1 MRQVRAPV
9 GARGIAQATETGG
22 SLYGCCIRAI
32 AKRHRRGDTGAE
44 GWTGACNRRRGLMT
58 VSSIAGQDITR
69 NMAVPD
75 TAEPQAVFRDDSGTL
90 AVALAGSW
98 SADRAPRVESLAAEI
113 GERVAKANRARLDL
127 SSVERLDTL
136 GAYVLNRVKH
146 ERESGGASVE
156 IVSRRPEHGVLL
168 SEVTVHDRKADHAGP
183 PFRVVDVLVRIGAAV
198 IRFGRDMVAGSMF
211 LGEVVVGSASV
222 VVGPRKFRGPS
233 MVNQIELI
241 AFNGAPII
249 MLISFLVGCIVA
261 QQGIFQLQQF
271 GATAFVVNLTGIL
284 ILRELA
290 VLLTSIMI
298 AGRSGSA
305 ITAEIGSMKMRE
317 EIDALRVMGLD
328 PIEVLVVPR
337 ILALIVSLPILTFI
351 SAMSGLTG
359 AALVSWLY
367 GGIGIDTFLAR
378 LQSVITWKHFAVG
391 LVKAPFMAF
400 VIGLIASMEGLAV
413 KGSAESLGRQ
423 VTASVVK
430 AIFMVIVVDALFAMF
445 FSSIAF

>member
-1 MRQVRAPV
+1 M
-9 GARGIAQATETGG
+9 ATPE
-22 SLYGCCIRAI
+22 S
-32 AKRHRRGDTGAE
+32 
-44 GWTGACNRRRGLMT
+44 
-58 VSSIAGQDITR
+58 
-69 NMAVPD
+69 
-75 TAEPQAVFRDDSGTL
+75 AEPQAVFRDDGGTL

-98 SADRAPRVESLAAEI
+98 SADRAPRIERLVSEI
-113 GERVAKANRARLDL
+113 AGRLTKASRARLDL
-127 SSVERLDTL
+127 SGVVRLDTL
-136 GAYVLNRVKH
+136 GAYVLNRLKQQQ
-146 ERESGGASVE
+146 EAGGAAVE
-156 IVSRRPEHGVLL
+156 IVSRRPEHAVLL
-168 SEVTVHDRKADHAGP
+168 AEVVVHGHEPTP
-183 PFRVVDVLVRIGAAV
+183 PHRHFRVVDVLVNIGVAV
-198 IRFGRDMVAGSMF
+198 VRFGRDMVGGAMF

-222 VVGPRKFRGPS
+222 VLGPRKFRGPS
-233 MVNQIELI
+233 LVNQIELI

-305 ITAEIGSMKMRE
+305 FTAEIGSMKMRE

-328 PIEVLVVPR
+328 PIEVLVIPR
-337 ILALIVSLPILTFI
+337 ILALIISLPILTFI

-359 AALVSWLY
+359 AGLVSWLY
-367 GGIGIDTFLAR
+367 GGIGVDTFLAR
-378 LQSVITWKHFAVG
+378 LQSVITWQHFAVG
-391 LVKAPFMAF
+391 LIKAPFMAF
-400 VIGLIASMEGLAV
+400 VIGLIASIEGLAV

-430 AIFMVIVVDALFAMF
+430 AIFMVIVVDGLFAMF
-445 FSSIAF
+445 FASIEF

>member
-1 MRQVRAPV
+1 
-9 GARGIAQATETGG
+9 
-22 SLYGCCIRAI
+22 
-32 AKRHRRGDTGAE
+32 
-44 GWTGACNRRRGLMT
+44 
-58 VSSIAGQDITR
+58 
-69 NMAVPD
+69 MASPD
-75 TAEPQAVFRDDSGTL
+75 TAEPQAVFRDDAGTL

-98 SADRAPRVESLAAEI
+98 SADRAPRIESLATEIAERI
-113 GERVAKANRARLDL
+113 AKASRARLDL
-127 SSVERLDTL
+127 SAVVRLDTL
-136 GAYVLNRVKH
+136 GAYVLNRLKH
-146 ERESGGASVE
+146 EQETGGAAVE
-156 IVSRRPEHGVLL
+156 IVSRRPEHSVLL
-168 SEVTVHDRKADHAGP
+168 AEIDAHDHKKSPPIHA
-183 PFRVVDVLVRIGAAV
+183 FRVVDVLVNIGAAV
-198 IRFGRDMVAGSMF
+198 VRFGRDMVGGAMF
-211 LGEVVVGSASV
+211 LGEVIVGSAAV
-222 VVGPRKFRGPS
+222 VLGPRKFRGPS
-233 MVNQIELI
+233 LVNQIELI

-271 GATAFVVNLTGIL
+271 GAAVFVVNLTGIL

-305 ITAEIGSMKMRE
+305 FTAEIGSMKMRE

-337 ILALIVSLPILTFI
+337 ILALIISLPILTFI
-351 SAMSGLTG
+351 SAMAGLTG

-391 LVKAPFMAF
+391 LIKAPFMAF
-400 VIGLIASMEGLAV
+400 VIGLIASIEGLAV

-430 AIFMVIVVDALFAMF
+430 AIFMVIVVDGLFAMF
-445 FSSIAF
+445 FASIEF